1 MLLLSLASRENNT
14 LGRRLEKV
22 ACKSFD
28 NCAILPQPRSP
39 PYRQQL
45 QPLPVGGNPFP
56 YAGQP

>member
-1 MLLLSLASRENNT
+1 MLLPSLASRENNT

-28 NCAILPQPRSP
+28 NCAILPQPHSRRDP
-39 PYRQQL
+39 QQL
-45 QPLPVGGNPFP
+45 QPLPVGGNPFR